1 MGLWGQEKTSSVKIR
16 ILVIFINHLDG
27 VISFNDPSKLAEVLP
42 PGFHGFTLD
51 PVRPLNI
58 LWRVFS
64 SHVIHNPYILM
75 LICLTGRGC

>member
-1 MGLWGQEKTSSVKIR
+1 MGLSGQEKTSPIKIR
-16 ILVIFINHLDG
+16 ILFISIDHLNG
-27 VISFNDPSKLAEVLP
+27 SLPAAIQPKIAQVLP

-64 SHVIHNPYILM
+64 SRVIHNPYILM
-75 LICLTGRGC
+75 LICLIGRGC